1 MTIELNEQDGGK
13 ILFVRVTS
21 KLSKEDYQQFTP
33 RVEALIQQFGKIR
46 ILFEMHD
53 FHGWKAGALWEDIK
67 FDARHYADIERLA
80 LVGDKK
86 WERGMGTFCRPF
98 TTARI
103 RYFDLNEAAAA
114 RQWIMEGIEAP
125 V

>member
-13 ILFVRVTS
+13 ILFVRVTG

-103 RYFDLNEAAAA
+103 RYFDLSEAAAA

>member
-1 MTIELNEQDGGK
+1 MTIQLDEQDGGK
-13 ILFVRVTS
+13 VLFVRVTG

-33 RVEALIQQFGKIR
+33 KVEALIQQFGKIR

-103 RYFDLNEAAAA
+103 RYFDLSEAAAA
-114 RQWIMEGIEAP
+114 HQWIMEGIEAP